1 MQCETRR
8 GARHKKRAAQRERN
22 KINVLSKY
30 DNFDNVTDADN
41 LYSAFKKSMRNVAW
55 KESVQR
61 YEASAIRNVIDTRNK
76 LISGESIQSGFVEFT
91 LHERGKV
98 RHIKSIHISERIV
111 QKTLCDEVLTPILS
125 RPLIYDNGASI
136 KGKGT
141 HFALRRLIH
150 HLVRFYRGNG
160 NSNAGYALMVD
171 FTKYFDNIRHD
182 TLLELQNKYIKDKR
196 IQDLT
201 RCFVQVFG
209 NGISLGLGSQVSQ
222 ISAIFYPNKL
232 DHYIKEIL
240 RIKYYGRYM
249 DDLYLI
255 HADKSYL
262 EYCLTE
268 IKRVCT
274 TLGIIVNNKKTRIVK
289 LSDGV
294 LFLKGKYK
302 LLPSGKILRLPCKES
317 AKRMRRK
324 LKKFKKL
331 IDAGKMKYTDLR
343 AAYQSWRGN
352 YQKRFNS
359 RYGIL
364 HMDALYN
371 DLFIKNHGN
380 V

>member
-1 MQCETRR
+1 
-8 GARHKKRAAQRERN
+8 
-22 KINVLSKY
+22 
-30 DNFDNVTDADN
+30 
-41 LYSAFKKSMRNVAW
+41 MRNVAW

-61 YEASAIRNVIDTRNK
+61 YEASAIRNVIDTRHK
-76 LISGESIQSGFVEFT
+76 LIAGKSIQSGFVEFT

-150 HLVRFYRGNG
+150 HLVRFYRA
-160 NSNAGYALMVD
+160 NSRSNVGYALLVD
-171 FTKYFDNIRHD
+171 FSKYFDNICHE
-182 TLLELQNKYIKDKR
+182 TLFELQNKYIKDKR

-201 RCFVQVFG
+201 RRFVQVFG

-232 DHYIKEIL
+232 DHYIKEML

-268 IKRVCT
+268 IKRVCA
-274 TLGIIVNNKKTRIVK
+274 TLGITVNDKKTRIIK

-302 LLPSGKILRLPCKES
+302 LLQSGKILRLPGKDS

-359 RYGIL
+359 RYMIL
-364 HMDALYN
+364 RMDALYN
-371 DLFIKNHGN
+371 ELFIKNHDTVVTEGIHGLSGN
-380 V
+380 KKRCGNSPH